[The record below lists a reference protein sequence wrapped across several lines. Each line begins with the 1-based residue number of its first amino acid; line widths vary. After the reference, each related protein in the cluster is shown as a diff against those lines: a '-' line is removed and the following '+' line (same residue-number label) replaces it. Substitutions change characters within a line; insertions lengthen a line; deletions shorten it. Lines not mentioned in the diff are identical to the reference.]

1 MFPRLAVLFLTI
13 GASAVSY
20 AQDAGQLLGLS
31 VTERTLRNTVKLP
44 PAKQEEVD
52 RLAAAAMKANAA
64 RNYSEAYK
72 DMQHAIVLLKGAEW
86 TPGRAWTTALA
97 LKADHSILEPGQ
109 SVALTLKQ
117 SFKLD
122 EPLKEQ
128 PYATVY
134 LTPFY
139 AEQPRT
145 VLKTFDHL
153 DTDFSAKPMEFT
165 VRIPNVPDGA
175 YRLAMEFTDLGSKNV
190 PVRVLRD
197 VMPGVAATRA
207 RIAKLDPKKAP
218 ELPSAEG
225 HLARIEQADQGE
237 FGDRITKVDCNYEL
251 NQAKRL
257 LADIVIGKD
266 PFTRQYGDLQ
276 KSYRSAV
283 DSSLQPYRIF
293 IPSSYD
299 GRKPYP
305 LIMLLHGMGGD
316 ENSMFDLY
324 GSGAFEALAEKH
336 GYIVACPKGRE
347 PTSMYRG
354 AAEQDV
360 LDVMADVRRAYK
372 VDPNRIYL
380 TGHSMGAYGTWSI
393 AIDHPEIFAA
403 LAPISG
409 GGDVAAVAKTARIPQ
424 LVTHGDN
431 DPTVPVDN
439 SRVMVE
445 ALKKAGAEVKYTE
458 VPGGNHVSVAVP
470 AFGPIFDWFDSH
482 QKK

>member
-1 MFPRLAVLFLTI
+1 MFRCLAVLLLATVVP
-13 GASAVSY
+13 AVSP
-20 AQDAGQLLGLS
+20 AQDAGVILGLS

-44 PAKQEEVD
+44 PAKMEEVD
-52 RLAAAAMKANAA
+52 GLAAAATKANAA
-64 RNYSEAYK
+64 RNYGDAYK
-72 DMQHAIVLLKGAEW
+72 NMQHAIALLNGAEW
-86 TPGRAWTTALA
+86 TPTRAWTTALT

-109 SVALTLKQ
+109 VVSLTLKQ

-122 EPLKEQ
+122 EPLKQ
-128 PYATVY
+128 HPYATVY

-139 AEQPRT
+139 SEQPRT

-153 DTDFSAKPMEFT
+153 DPDFSAKAMEFT
-165 VRIPNVPDGA
+165 VRLPNVPDGP
-175 YRLAMEFTDLGSKNV
+175 YRLLVEFADLGSKNV

-197 VMPGVAATRA
+197 VMPGVVSTRA

-225 HLARIEQADQGE
+225 HLARIEQADQGM
-237 FGDRITKVDCNYEL
+237 FGERITKVDCNYEL

-266 PFTRQYGDLQ
+266 PFTKQYGDLQ

-283 DSSLQPYRIF
+283 DDTLQPYRLF
-293 IPSSYD
+293 IPSNYD
-299 GRKPYP
+299 ARKPFP

-316 ENSMFDLY
+316 ENSMFDQY
-324 GSGAFEALAEKH
+324 GNGVFETLAEKH
-336 GYIVACPKGRE
+336 GYIVACPKGRAA
-347 PTSMYRG
+347 TSMYRG

-372 VDPNRIYL
+372 IDANRIYL
-380 TGHSMGAYGTWSI
+380 AGHSMGAYGTWSI

-409 GGDVAAVAKTARIPQ
+409 GGDVAGVVKTAKIPQ
-424 LVTHGDN
+424 YVTHGDH
-431 DPTVPVDN
+431 DPTVPVEN

-445 ALKKAGAEVKYTE
+445 ALKKAGAEVKYVE
-458 VPGGNHVSVAVP
+458 VPGGSHTSVAVP
-470 AFGPIFDWFDSH
+470 AFAPMFDWFDSH
-482 QKK
+482 QKQ